1 MCKSQTFKFDSKIL
15 SLRFLFKNVTKWK
28 KNKQNPQMLDFSF
41 TDIKSTAKE
50 NAEFSDRAVLGL
62 LAFNVP
68 NVNSSY
74 YER

>member
-1 MCKSQTFKFDSKIL
+1 
-15 SLRFLFKNVTKWK
+15 
-28 KNKQNPQMLDFSF
+28 MLDFSF